1 MKVLKFYRMP
11 ELRQLTGLSQ
21 SGLYK
26 LIREGKFPKGV
37 KLTSRATGYPN
48 DLVDSWINQRL
59 NQEGSMK

>member
-1 MKVLKFYRMP
+1 MRVIKFYRMP

-37 KLTSRATGYPN
+37 KLTSRATGYRS
-48 DLVDSWINQRL
+48 DLVDSWIDGRMNQD
-59 NQEGSMK
+59 GSVK

>member
-1 MKVLKFYRMP
+1 MKVIKFYRMP

-37 KLTSRATGYPN
+37 KLTSRATGYRS
-48 DLVDSWINQRL
+48 DLVDSWIDERINR
-59 NQEGSMK
+59 EGGEK